1 MEIVIRASI
10 LYLLI
15 WTLLRA
21 MGKRELSE
29 MSAFELVLLVT
40 IGDLVQQGVT
50 QEDYSITGAFLA
62 IGTLG
67 FWILLWSYVSFRF
80 KRTRGL
86 IEGNPVI
93 VVHDGRVQ
101 HEALRI
107 ERVTLDELIDAARE
121 QGIADL
127 RRVRFGVIEASGK
140 FSFLTEEA
148 DRRGRR
154 ASSAERL
161 AD

>member
-15 WTLLRA
+15 WVLLRA

-67 FWILLWSYVSFRF
+67 FWILVWSYVSFRF
-80 KRTRGL
+80 KQTRGV

-93 VVHDGRVQ
+93 VIHDGRVQ
-101 HEALRI
+101 QEALRI
-107 ERVTLDELIDAARE
+107 ERVTLDELVDAARE

-127 RRVRFGVIEASGK
+127 RHVKFGVIEAGGK
-140 FSFLTEEA
+140 FSFLTE
-148 DRRGRR
+148 DRGRRGRR
-154 ASSAERL
+154 QSSAERL

>member
-15 WTLLRA
+15 WMLIRA

-29 MSAFELVLLVT
+29 MNAFELVLLVT

-67 FWILLWSYVSFRF
+67 FWILLWSYVAFRF
-80 KRTRGL
+80 KRTRGV
-86 IEGNPVI
+86 IDGNPVI
-93 VVHDGRVQ
+93 VVQDGRIQ
-101 HEALRI
+101 QEALRV
-107 ERVTLDELIDAARE
+107 ERVTLDELKDAARE
-121 QGIADL
+121 QGIGDL
-127 RRVRFGVIEASGK
+127 REVQFGVLEASGK
-140 FSFLTEEA
+140 FSFLT
-148 DRRGRR
+148 RRDVDQRQRESGTERV
-154 ASSAERL
+154 AE
-161 AD
+161 

>member
-15 WTLLRA
+15 WILIRA

-29 MSAFELVLLVT
+29 MSAFELVLLVS

-50 QEDYSITGAFLA
+50 QEDYSVTGAFLA

-67 FWILLWSYVSFRF
+67 VWILLWSYVAFRF
-80 KRTRGL
+80 KRTRGM

-101 HEALRI
+101 QEALRI
-107 ERVTLDELIDAARE
+107 ERVTLDELKDAARE
-121 QGIADL
+121 QGIGDL
-127 RRVRFGVIEASGK
+127 REVQFGVLEATGK
-140 FSFLTEEA
+140 FSFLT
-148 DRRGRR
+148 RRDLDQRQRESGTERV
-154 ASSAERL
+154 AE
-161 AD
+161 

>member
-1 MEIVIRASI
+1 MEIVIRASV
-10 LYLLI
+10 LYFLI
-15 WTLLRA
+15 WILIRA

-67 FWILLWSYVSFRF
+67 FWILVWSFVSYRF
-80 KRTRGL
+80 KATRGL
-86 IEGNPVI
+86 IEGQPVI
-93 VVHDGRVQ
+93 VVRDGRVQ
-101 HEALRI
+101 QEALKL
-107 ERVTLDELIDAARE
+107 ERVTLEELLDAARE

-127 RRVRFGVIEASGK
+127 RDVKFGVLEAGGK
-140 FSFLTEEA
+140 FSFLT
-148 DRRGRR
+148 DDGRRGRR
-154 ASSAERL
+154 GVERERL

>member
-15 WTLLRA
+15 WILIRA

-67 FWILLWSYVSFRF
+67 FWILLWSYVVFRF
-80 KRTRGL
+80 KSTRGV
-86 IEGNPVI
+86 IEGNPV
-93 VVHDGRVQ
+93 VVIHDGRVQ
-101 HEALRI
+101 QEALRI
-107 ERVTLDELIDAARE
+107 ERVTLDELLDAARE
-121 QGIADL
+121 QGISDL
-127 RRVRFGVIEASGK
+127 RRVKFGVLEAGGK
-140 FSFLTEEA
+140 FSFLTEERS
-148 DRRGRR
+148 RRGRR
-154 ASSAERL
+154 GSSAERL

>member
-1 MEIVIRASI
+1 MEIVIRASV
-10 LYLLI
+10 LYFLI
-15 WTLLRA
+15 WVLLRA

-67 FWILLWSYVSFRF
+67 FWILVWSYVAFRF
-80 KRTRGL
+80 KGTRGV
-86 IEGNPVI
+86 IEGKPV
-93 VVHDGRVQ
+93 VVIHEGRVQ
-101 HEALRI
+101 QEALRI
-107 ERVTLDELIDAARE
+107 ERVTLDELLDAARE
-121 QGIADL
+121 QGITDL
-127 RRVRFGVIEASGK
+127 RRVRFGVLETGGK
-140 FSFLTEEA
+140 FSFLTGDA
-148 DRRGRR
+148 GRRGRR

>member
-15 WTLLRA
+15 WVLIRA

-67 FWILLWSYVSFRF
+67 FWILVWSYVAFRF
-80 KRTRGL
+80 KGTRGV
-86 IEGNPVI
+86 IEGKPVV
-93 VVHDGRVQ
+93 VVHDGKVQ

-107 ERVTLDELIDAARE
+107 ERVTLDELLDAARE

-127 RRVRFGVIEASGK
+127 RRVKFGVLEAGGK
-140 FSFLTEEA
+140 FSFLTEGG
-148 DRRGRR
+148 RSRGRR
-154 ASSAERL
+154 ESSAERL
-161 AD
+161 TD

>member
-10 LYLLI
+10 LYFLI
-15 WTLLRA
+15 WGLIRA
-21 MGKRELSE
+21 LGKRELSQ

-67 FWILLWSYVSFRF
+67 FWILVWSYTSFRSS
-80 KRTRGL
+80 TARGV
-86 IEGNPVI
+86 IEGRPVI
-93 VVHDGRVQ
+93 VVEDGRIQ
-101 HEALRI
+101 REALRV
-107 ERVTLDELIDAARE
+107 ERITLDELKDSARE

-127 RRVRFGVIEASGK
+127 RGVKFGVLEPSGK
-140 FSFLTEEA
+140 FSFLTFRDA
-148 DRRGRR
+148 DRRRR
-154 ASSAERL
+154 RSGTERVVE
-161 AD
+161 

>member
-15 WTLLRA
+15 WILIRA

-67 FWILLWSYVSFRF
+67 FWILLWSYVAFRF
-80 KRTRGL
+80 KRTRGV

-93 VVHDGRVQ
+93 VVHDGRIQ
-101 HEALRI
+101 HEALRV
-107 ERVTLDELIDAARE
+107 ERVTLDELKDAARE
-121 QGIADL
+121 QGIGDL
-127 RRVRFGVIEASGK
+127 REVQFGVLEASGK
-140 FSFLTEEA
+140 FSFLT
-148 DRRGRR
+148 RRDLDQRPRQSGTERV
-154 ASSAERL
+154 AE
-161 AD
+161 

>member
-10 LYLLI
+10 LYFLI
-15 WTLLRA
+15 WGLIRA
-21 MGKRELSE
+21 LGKRELSE

-67 FWILLWSYVSFRF
+67 FWILVWSYLSFRF
-80 KRTRGL
+80 PRTRGA
-86 IEGNPVI
+86 IEGRPV
-93 VVHDGRVQ
+93 VVVQ
-101 HEALRI
+101 EGKVQREALHI
-107 ERVTLDELIDAARE
+107 ERITLDELKDAARE

-127 RRVRFGVIEASGK
+127 RAVQLGVVEASGK
-140 FSFLTEEA
+140 FSFLTYEDV
-148 DRRGRR
+148 DRRQRESGTERV
-154 ASSAERL
+154 AE
-161 AD
+161 

>member
-10 LYLLI
+10 LYFLI
-15 WTLLRA
+15 WILLRA

-67 FWILLWSYVSFRF
+67 FWVLVWSYVSFRF
-80 KRTRGL
+80 KAARGV
-86 IEGNPVI
+86 IEGHPVI
-93 VVHDGRVQ
+93 VVHDGQVQ
-101 HEALRI
+101 QEALRI
-107 ERVTLDELIDAARE
+107 ERVTLDELLDAARE
-121 QGIADL
+121 QGISDL
-127 RRVRFGVIEASGK
+127 RRVRFGVLEAGGK
-140 FSFLTEEA
+140 FSFLTDE
-148 DRRGRR
+148 GRR
-154 ASSAERL
+154 PRRPESSAERL

>member
-15 WTLLRA
+15 WILIRA

-67 FWILLWSYVSFRF
+67 FWILVWSYVSFRF
-80 KRTRGL
+80 KRTRRV
-86 IEGNPVI
+86 IEGNAVVVI
-93 VVHDGRVQ
+93 HEGRVQ
-101 HEALRI
+101 QEALRI
-107 ERVTLDELIDAARE
+107 ERVTVDELLDAARE
-121 QGIADL
+121 QGISDL
-127 RRVRFGVIEASGK
+127 RRVKFGVLEAGGK
-140 FSFLTEEA
+140 FSFLTEEGGH
-148 DRRGRR
+148 RGRR

>member
-15 WTLLRA
+15 WILIRA

-29 MSAFELVLLVT
+29 MSAFELVLLVS

-50 QEDYSITGAFLA
+50 QEDYSVTGAFLA

-67 FWILLWSYVSFRF
+67 VWILLWSYVGFRF
-80 KRTRGL
+80 KRTRGM

-101 HEALRI
+101 QEALRI
-107 ERVTLDELIDAARE
+107 ERVTLDELKDAARE
-121 QGIADL
+121 QGIGDL
-127 RRVRFGVIEASGK
+127 REVQFGVLEATGK
-140 FSFLTEEA
+140 FSFLT
-148 DRRGRR
+148 RRDLDQRQRESGTERV
-154 ASSAERL
+154 AE
-161 AD
+161 

>member
-10 LYLLI
+10 LYFLI
-15 WTLLRA
+15 WILLRA

-50 QEDYSITGAFLA
+50 QEDYSVTGAFLA

-67 FWILLWSYVSFRF
+67 FWILLWSYVSFRL
-80 KRTRGL
+80 KATRGV
-86 IEGNPVI
+86 IEGRPVI
-93 VVHDGRVQ
+93 VVHDGRIQ

-121 QGIADL
+121 QGISDL
-127 RRVRFGVIEASGK
+127 RRVRFGVLEAGGK
-140 FSFLTEEA
+140 FSFLTDE
-148 DRRGRR
+148 RRRSAR
-154 ASSAERL
+154 PESSAERI